1 MKSQVSFS
9 TLFNTL
15 TSLLYSLRINE
26 KPDLI
31 NSQSGTKI
39 HKLRYS
45 YNKSKKEK
53 SQI

>member
-9 TLFNTL
+9 RLFNTL
-15 TSLLYSLRINE
+15 TNFLYSPRLNE

-31 NSQSGTKI
+31 TSQSGTEI

-45 YNKSKKEK
+45 YNKK
-53 SQI
+53 